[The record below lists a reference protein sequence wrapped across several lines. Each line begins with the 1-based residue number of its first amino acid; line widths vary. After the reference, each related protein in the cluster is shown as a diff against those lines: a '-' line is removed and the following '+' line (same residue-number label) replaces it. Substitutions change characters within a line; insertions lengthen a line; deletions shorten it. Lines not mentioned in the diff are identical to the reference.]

1 MIDNKLKILIIDDE
15 DSIRLSLA
23 SILELEGY
31 EVKTAE
37 DGFKAIELVK
47 EESFDIVFSDIRMPG
62 MSGNDAFKE
71 IKKIRPNIVGVMMT
85 AYAMSDLILD
95 ALNSGAF
102 TCISKPF
109 EIDTVLATIKDVANR
124 PFAVVIDK
132 EANIDKNFLNS
143 LKNCGLNVAFSDID
157 SSRISFMFE
166 HKPDIFI
173 AKVNSE
179 EEGTKNLEI
188 LKKIKSLFGEIPK
201 TIIIEKGE
209 NKTFVDGTKDLGDIQ
224 YIKDAV
230 SVAKIFQ
237 NLGNKNRKINIAMI
251 NMDDFADLNKDLKD
265 KGFNLLYYSDSSKLF
280 KELNDSFFDVVLA
293 NVKIDT
299 NIVDFHNKLQE
310 KMPKI
315 GTIFILNDDVNFTSI
330 KQKGC
335 FYLNKPFEIDDVI
348 DLINKITGKNNE

>member
-1 MIDNKLKILIIDDE
+1 MNNKKLKILIIDDE
-15 DSIRLSLA
+15 NSLRLSLA

-157 SSRISFMFE
+157 SSKISFMFD

-173 AKVNSE
+173 AKINSE
-179 EEGTKNLEI
+179 EEVEKNLEI

-201 TIIIEKGE
+201 TIIIGKGE
-209 NKTFVDGTKDLGDIQ
+209 NKTFVDEHKDLGDIQ

-230 SVAKIFQ
+230 SIAKVFQ
-237 NLGNKNRKINIAMI
+237 ILGDKKRKINIAMI
-251 NMDDFADLNKDLKD
+251 NMDDFADLNKNLKD

-280 KELNDSFFDVVLA
+280 EELDNSFFDVVLINA
-293 NVKIDT
+293 KIET
-299 NIVDFHNKLQE
+299 NIVDFHSKLQA
-310 KMPKI
+310 KMPDT
-315 GTIFILNDDVNFTSI
+315 GTIFILNDDVDFVSV

-335 FYLNKPFEIDDVI
+335 FYLNKPFEINDVI
-348 DLINKITGKNNE
+348 DLINKIIGKNNG

>member
-1 MIDNKLKILIIDDE
+1 MNDKKLKILIIDDE
-15 DSIRLSLA
+15 NSLRLSLA

-31 EVKTAE
+31 EAKTAE
-37 DGFKAIELVK
+37 DGFKAIELAE
-47 EESFDIVFSDIRMPG
+47 EESFDIVFTDIRMPG
-62 MSGNDAFKE
+62 MSGNDAFKA

-85 AYAMSDLILD
+85 AYAMNDLILD

-109 EIDTVLATIKDVANR
+109 EIDTVLATIKDVSNR

-132 EANIDKNFLNS
+132 EVNIYKNFLNS
-143 LKNCGLNVAFSDID
+143 LKKCGLNVAFTDID
-157 SSRISFMFE
+157 SSRISFIFD

-188 LKKIKSLFGEIPK
+188 LKKIKSLFGKIPK

-209 NKTFVDGTKDLGDIQ
+209 NKAFVDGAKDLGDIQ
-224 YIKDAV
+224 YIKDSV
-230 SVAKIFQ
+230 SVVKIFQ
-237 NLGNKNRKINIAMI
+237 NLGNIKRKINIAMI
-251 NMDDFADLNKDLKD
+251 NMDEFVDLNKYLKD

-280 KELNDSFFDVVLA
+280 EDLNNSFFDVVLV
-293 NVKIDT
+293 NIQIDT

-310 KMPKI
+310 TMPDI
-315 GTIFILNDDVNFTSI
+315 GTIFILNDDTDYKSV